1 MFKDIQT
8 IISVRREKNSAPVVN
23 EAVILSPWRWLTAA
37 AANLLCGIFMACAFP
52 PLNWSVLAYIALVW
66 PIYYCMNGGIKRAI
80 ATGFLFGIGWA
91 FPSFY
96 WLREIQGG
104 LPYLMA
110 PILSLYVICFFVI
123 IRPAFRYLLIPV
135 DIQLRGCDIERNF
148 YRPQIFRE
156 ILFAATV
163 AAAYTVTE
171 HWRCNVLPWNDLSVS
186 QWKNIALIQIVS
198 ITGQNALTF
207 LLVFMNTAIAL
218 AIRNSLL
225 TDSRSRYRRPWAF
238 IAALLLFMGCAV
250 YGAMQLLN
258 AAKQPA
264 EDFTILKLGLV
275 QCDISQRRSATD
287 AEAVEA
293 LNICMQ
299 LSDDLLSREKVD
311 LLVWPETAVPLPFRV
326 NQLLCIQYRMAV
338 MKMLEKYKTP
348 FLFGTIDYGPPT
360 TPEEE
365 YATYN
370 SAFLLTPEGKLAGYF
385 YKTHPVP
392 FGEYVPFRK
401 YLPKWVIDIIDMN
414 RDLTPGTSF
423 NPLQIAPGIKAGI
436 SICFEDIFAY
446 ISRAEAQLGAN
457 LLLVITN
464 DAWYPTSA
472 EPEQHLA
479 NSIFRAVET
488 NLPLV
493 RCGNNSASCVIDGT
507 GRIRD
512 GVLRTITDDGKTL
525 VDAVS
530 RGRAAESVIV
540 EIPKNPEM
548 TFFTRHGNL
557 FIRGCYLL
565 LIVVSLYLVNRYL
578 AKRRKLLALVQQ
590 DVKSIESKRSE
601 TP

>member
-1 MFKDIQT
+1 MFKGIQT

-52 PLNWSVLAYIALVW
+52 PLNWSVLACIALVW
-66 PIYYCMNGGIKRAI
+66 PIYYCMSGGMKRAI

-299 LSDDLLSREKVD
+299 LSDELLSREKVD

-360 TPEEE
+360 TPEAE

-370 SAFLLTPEGKLAGYF
+370 SAFLLTIEGKLAGYF

-401 YLPKWVIDIIDMN
+401 YLPQWVIDIIDMN

-423 NPLQIAPGIKAGI
+423 NPLQIAPGIKA
-436 SICFEDIFAY
+436 
-446 ISRAEAQLGAN
+446 
-457 LLLVITN
+457 
-464 DAWYPTSA
+464 
-472 EPEQHLA
+472 
-479 NSIFRAVET
+479 
-488 NLPLV
+488 
-493 RCGNNSASCVIDGT
+493 
-507 GRIRD
+507 
-512 GVLRTITDDGKTL
+512 
-525 VDAVS
+525 
-530 RGRAAESVIV
+530 
-540 EIPKNPEM
+540 
-548 TFFTRHGNL
+548 
-557 FIRGCYLL
+557 
-565 LIVVSLYLVNRYL
+565 
-578 AKRRKLLALVQQ
+578 
-590 DVKSIESKRSE
+590 
-601 TP
+601 